1 MGTAPLHIA
10 TVTSVIA
17 EAAEYVGHHEAQEYE
32 DGATP
37 LAAALISAGARVDA
51 MTAVVTLA
59 RSMLDNGAVMRPSY
73 REQLAT
79 ALQRAETPPNTRE
92 HYEAMARGASQVRA

>member
-1 MGTAPLHIA
+1 MCPAPLYVA

-17 EAAEYVGHHEAQEYE
+17 EAAEYVGQHEAHEYE
-32 DGATP
+32 DAATP
-37 LAAALISAGARVDA
+37 LAAALISAGARVEA

-59 RSMLDNGAVMRPSY
+59 RSMLDNRAVVCPSY
-73 REQLAT
+73 REQLAA

-92 HYEAMARGASQVRA
+92 HYEAMARGAQQVRA

>member
-1 MGTAPLHIA
+1 MGTAPLSIA

-17 EAAEYVGHHEAQEYE
+17 EAAEYVGQHEAQDHE

-37 LAAALISAGARVDA
+37 LAAALISAGARVEA

-59 RSMLDNGAVMRPSY
+59 RSMLDNRAVVCPSY
-73 REQLAT
+73 REQLAV

-92 HYEAMARGASQVRA
+92 HYEAMARGAQQARA